1 MKAIPTFIL
10 LAGLSAT
17 IPGIAAEPPASL
29 PPPVAAPA
37 VSLAAAPTGTAP
49 ALTKAAPAEPAAAA
63 APAAMDA
70 ASPGSPPA
78 AAPPPGEPAP
88 PAGTETGGLGQAGL
102 AKPMDP
108 IPAQPGANP
117 AAGLRLNFRN
127 VPLDMVL
134 NYLSDAAGFIIVV
147 ETKLQ
152 GNVDVWSN
160 QPLSKDEAVDLLNS
174 VLNKNGY
181 AAIRNGRM
189 LTIVDRDEA
198 KKRDIPVKVGNKPE
212 EIPKNEEMVT
222 QIIPVRYANAVQMT
236 KDLTP
241 LLPTFANLTANESG
255 NALVLTDVQS
265 DIRRMVEIVRALDTS
280 ISGISGIRVFPLR
293 YADAKDLAIIVKE
306 LFPAQ
311 NTGTSARGGNN
322 FNPFMARFGGRGG
335 PGGGGTGTDSGTG
348 VSEARQAASRVTA
361 VADERTNSLVVSAP
375 EEVIPTIEQLVKEV
389 DTNAENITELRVF
402 HLVNSDPQEMAD
414 TLTSVFPD
422 STKTDDTRSSVRFG
436 GRGGFPFPGMNGG
449 NNQSTESSRAQQKGK
464 VTAVADMRTSSVIVS
479 AASDLMPQ
487 IAAMIA
493 QLDSSPAKKQRVYV
507 YSLENAEVDQ
517 VQQVLQD
524 MFERNS
530 TSRNNRSSTTQNNA
544 LSNRSRNQ
552 QNTSG
557 TSSGFGSGT
566 TRRTGATQGGF

>member
-1 MKAIPTFIL
+1 MKAIPTFL
-10 LAGLSAT
+10 FVAGLSVAIT
-17 IPGIAAEPPASL
+17 RIAAEAPASL
-29 PPPVAAPA
+29 PPPVE
-37 VSLAAAPTGTAP
+37 APTVALAP
-49 ALTKAAPAEPAAAA
+49 TPTRSAPTPATPAPAEAASSNAVA
-63 APAAMDA
+63 TASSPPIADA
-70 ASPGSPPA
+70 AEPSP
-78 AAPPPGEPAP
+78 
-88 PAGTETGGLGQAGL
+88 LGA

-117 AAGLRLNFRN
+117 SAGLRLNFRN

-147 ETKLQ
+147 ETKVQ

-160 QPLSKDEAVDLLNS
+160 QPLTKDEAVDLLNS

-198 KKRDIPVKVGNKPE
+198 KKRDIPVKIGNKPD

-293 YADAKDLAIIVKE
+293 YADAKDLANIVKE
-306 LFPAQ
+306 LFPTQ
-311 NTGTSARGGNN
+311 TTGTSGRGGNN
-322 FNPFMARFGGRGG
+322 FNPFLARFGGRGG
-335 PGGGGTGTDSGTG
+335 PGGMPGTGGGDNGTG

-402 HLVNSDPQEMAD
+402 HLKNADPQEMAD
-414 TLTSVFPD
+414 MLTSLFPD
-422 STKTDDTRSSVRFG
+422 STQSGNNRATFRFG
-436 GRGGFPFPGMNGG
+436 GRGFPFPGMNGG
-449 NNQSTESSRAQQKGK
+449 NNQDGESSRTQQKSK
-464 VTAVADMRTSSVIVS
+464 VTAVPDLRTSSVIVS

-487 IAAMIA
+487 ISAMIT
-493 QLDSSPAKKQRVYV
+493 QLDSSDAKKRRVYV
-507 YSLENAEVDQ
+507 YSLQNAEVDQ

-530 TSRNNRSSTTQNNA
+530 TTRNNRSSTTQNNA

-552 QNTSG
+552 QYN
-557 TSSGFGSGT
+557 SGT
-566 TRRTGATQGGF
+566 TGFGGTSGNRGTTGGTQGGF

>member
-1 MKAIPTFIL
+1 MKAIPTFL
-10 LAGLSAT
+10 FVAGLSMA
-17 IPGIAAEPPASL
+17 IRGVAAEAPASL
-29 PPPVAAPA
+29 PPPVAASTVALAPIPA
-37 VSLAAAPTGTAP
+37 RSAPTP
-49 ALTKAAPAEPAAAA
+49 ATPAPAEAAAA
-63 APAAMDA
+63 ASSNAGATAA
-70 ASPGSPPA
+70 SPPA
-78 AAPPPGEPAP
+78 ADAAAPSQ
-88 PAGTETGGLGQAGL
+88 LGA
-102 AKPMDP
+102 AKPLDP
-108 IPAQPGANP
+108 IPAQPGADLS
-117 AAGLRLNFRN
+117 AGLRLNFRN

-134 NYLSDAAGFIIVV
+134 NYLSDAAGFIIVL
-147 ETKLQ
+147 ETKVQ

-160 QPLSKDEAVDLLNS
+160 QPLTKDEAVDLLNS

-198 KKRDIPVKVGNKPE
+198 KKRDIPVKIGNKPD

-293 YADAKDLAIIVKE
+293 FADAKDLANIVKE
-306 LFPAQ
+306 LFPTQ
-311 NTGTSARGGNN
+311 STGTGNNNRGG
-322 FNPFMARFGGRGG
+322 FNPFLARFGGRGG
-335 PGGGGTGTDSGTG
+335 PGAMPGGGGDNGTG

-375 EEVIPTIEQLVKEV
+375 EEVIPTIEQLVREV

-402 HLVNSDPQEMAD
+402 HLKNADPQEMAD
-414 TLTSVFPD
+414 MLSGLFPD
-422 STKTDDTRSSVRFG
+422 STQSGNSRATFRFG
-436 GRGGFPFPGMNGG
+436 GRGFPFPSMNGG
-449 NNQSTESSRAQQKGK
+449 DNQNGESSRAQQKSK
-464 VTAVADMRTSSVIVS
+464 VTAVADLRTSSLIVS

-493 QLDSSPAKKQRVYV
+493 QLDSSDAKKRRVYV
-507 YSLENAEVDQ
+507 YSLQNAEVDQ

-530 TSRNNRSSTTQNNA
+530 TTRNNRSSTTQNNA

-552 QNTSG
+552 QYNTGATGFGGTSG
-557 TSSGFGSGT
+557 NRGI
-566 TRRTGATQGGF
+566 TGGTQGGF

>member
-1 MKAIPTFIL
+1 MKAIPTFLL

-37 VSLAAAPTGTAP
+37 VSLAAAPTLTAP
-49 ALTKAAPAEPAAAA
+49 APTKAAPAEPVPAAASA
-63 APAAMDA
+63 ADDA
-70 ASPGSPPA
+70 ATPASPPA
-78 AAPPPGEPAP
+78 AAAPPGEAP
-88 PAGTETGGLGQAGL
+88 PARSAETGEGGL
-102 AKPMDP
+102 AKPMEP
-108 IPAQPGANP
+108 IPAQPGADP
-117 AAGLRLNFRN
+117 SAGLRLNFRN

-134 NYLSDAAGFIIVV
+134 NYLSDAAGFIIVMEAKV
-147 ETKLQ
+147 R

-160 QPLSKDEAVDLLNS
+160 QTLSKEEAVDLLNS

-198 KKRDIPVKVGNKPE
+198 KKRDIPVKIGNKAD
-212 EIPKNEEMVT
+212 EIPKTDEMVT
-222 QIIPVRYANAVQMT
+222 QIIPVRYANAMQMT

-265 DIRRMVEIVRALDTS
+265 DIRRMVQIVQALDTS

-293 YADAKDLAIIVKE
+293 YADAKDLANIVKE

-311 NTGTSARGGNN
+311 STGTGGRGGNN

-335 PGGGGTGTDSGTG
+335 PGGAAGATDGSTG

-422 STKTDDTRSSVRFG
+422 STKTDSSRSSVRFG

-449 NNQSTESSRAQQKGK
+449 NGQSTESSRAQQKGK

-479 AASDLMPQ
+479 AASDMMPQ

-530 TSRNNRSSTTQNNA
+530 TTRNNRSSTTQNNA

-557 TSSGFGSGT
+557 TTGFGTTGGNRGT
-566 TRRTGATQGGF
+566 GGTQGGF